1 MRFLSVEQTLIDII
15 EWIYHLRNEVVG
27 DPNAKVILHGL
38 GYGGTL
44 AIWARQRFPNL
55 IDGAYGSAASVIAKV
70 NFFEYGEDMGN
81 TIRTFGH
88 DDCFGVIWRGFRTAE
103 NLVDAGLYD
112 HISEMFQSFE
122 AQIFGQ
128 ATYDAVAQMCAELEA
143 DPAET
148 ALEVLANFFGRRYAA
163 VDCVPYDFEAQVE
176 GGLNEDVDF
185 PTNAE
190 FGIRQRLYQLC
201 TEFGWFLTSSTGD
214 SPFGTRITYRYF
226 LETCR
231 AVFGDW
237 MTEDIV
243 YEGVRLT
250 NLHFGADD
258 PRVTNVVF
266 VNAEFDPTR
275 LLSITNY
282 TNTFANAFVID
293 RAVVALDWMTPT
305 DNDPEAMQRIQR
317 EIEFYIN
324 LWVTDGFGPRSD

>member
-1 MRFLSVEQTLIDII
+1 
-15 EWIYHLRNEVVG
+15 
-27 DPNAKVILHGL
+27 
-38 GYGGTL
+38 
-44 AIWARQRFPNL
+44 
-55 IDGAYGSAASVIAKV
+55 
-70 NFFEYGEDMGN
+70 MGN

-112 HISEMFQSFE
+112 RISEMFRS
-122 AQIFGQ
+122 
-128 ATYDAVAQMCAELEA
+128 
-143 DPAET
+143 
-148 ALEVLANFFGRRYAA
+148 
-163 VDCVPYDFEAQVE
+163 
-176 GGLNEDVDF
+176 
-185 PTNAE
+185 
-190 FGIRQRLYQLC
+190 LYQLC

-305 DNDPEAMQRIQR
+305 DNDPEAMQRIQQ